1 ALQITVCLLLLPAL
15 GQVLQA
21 PIKSLATRAGDA
33 VTVSFQLRA
42 PSFSFYRQ
50 QITQAATPQ
59 IGEQVIVRARDYPR
73 LHELSAA
80 DAQWVLVDASGPLL
94 LLLRR

>member
-1 ALQITVCLLLLPAL
+1 RGL
-15 GQVLQA
+15 GDVYKRQSW
-21 PIKSLATRAGDA
+21 K
-33 VTVSFQLRA
+33 
-42 PSFSFYRQ
+42 PSTPKPSSAAS
-50 QITQAATPQ
+50 ITQAATPQ